1 MNLKLKFSD
10 GTYKYLL
17 KTSKRKLG
25 KVNTLAKNAKGICR
39 VEYTRTYYNEFEF
52 DGLDDF
58 NCKISPCIDNDLIKE
73 FSNV

>member
-10 GTYKYLL
+10 GTYKHLL

-25 KVNTLAKNAKGICR
+25 KVNTLAKNKKGICR

-52 DGLDDF
+52 DGRDEFLH
-58 NCKISPCIDNDLIKE
+58 KLMPCIDNDLVKE